1 MTMEELRVNSV
12 LSRQTRAGTGERL
25 QRAQDYQGG
34 IGGLGEEGE
43 ECGTVIREM
52 DLISCVT

>member
-1 MTMEELRVNSV
+1 MEELRVNSV